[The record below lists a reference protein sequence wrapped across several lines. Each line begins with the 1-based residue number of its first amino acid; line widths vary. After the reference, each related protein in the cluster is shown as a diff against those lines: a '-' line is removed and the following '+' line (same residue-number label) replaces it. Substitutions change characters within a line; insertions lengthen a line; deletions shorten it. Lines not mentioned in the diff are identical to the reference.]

1 LELSPVELAEVTP
14 IRLTVIRLAVP
25 PGEVRIMS
33 RSPTHEWVRVR
44 STDTVVIGAVLPETA
59 KLMVSGGP

>member
-1 LELSPVELAEVTP
+1 LELSPTELAEVTP

-33 RSPTHEWVRVR
+33 MSPTHEWVRVT
-44 STDTVVIGAVLPETA
+44 STATLVTGAVLPETL
-59 KLMVSGGP
+59 KLTTSGAP